1 MGLTVDDK
9 FPGSLLIDEEKNQKI
24 TTKFNGQ
31 AGSVTLVA
39 NRTVNQMTRLDTV
52 RHFQRNQRAGGLPLM
67 WGVRREY
74 IDIYCIVM
82 YSYIE
87 LKMFCQEDASC
98 LKR

>member
-1 MGLTVDDK
+1 MAD
-9 FPGSLLIDEEKNQKI
+9 
-24 TTKFNGQ
+24 
-31 AGSVTLVA
+31 
-39 NRTVNQMTRLDTV
+39 
-52 RHFQRNQRAGGLPLM
+52 
-67 WGVRREY
+67 VRREY